1 MKNPAVG
8 GGRLRKLLALIVV
21 ATPWILKDQLATAL
35 DENAREAQQVLIE
48 ENNQEQA
55 KEQGQE
61 QREMIKRLARIETEQ
76 MRAGRENRSTEV
88 AQKEAQEEMENQIA
102 EVHAMRESVRNF
114 EMLQSKVAL
123 TAADSAKVNAAM
135 SEAEA
140 AATALEQHAR
150 GTEGV
155 DPGTFPA
162 TWDTAEEHMHDA
174 FQTLLDQAEKDRDSS
189 ANAAQWAR
197 VAAWS
202 VTLLAAAMM
211 GDWKKVLG
219 LGSGNDDKSEAA
231 PTS

>member
-8 GGRLRKLLALIVV
+8 GGRLRKLLASVVV

-35 DENAREAQQVLIE
+35 DENAREAQEVLIE

-61 QREMIKRLARIETEQ
+61 QREMIQRLARIETEQ

-88 AQKEAQEEMENQIA
+88 AQKEAQEEMENQLA
-102 EVHAMRESVRNF
+102 EAHAMRESVRNF

-123 TAADSAKVNAAM
+123 TDADSAKVNAAM

-150 GTEGV
+150 GIAGV
-155 DPGTFPA
+155 DPGTFPE

-189 ANAAQWAR
+189 ASAAQWAR
-197 VAAWS
+197 VVAWS

-211 GDWKKVLG
+211 GDWKKVFG
-219 LGSGNDDKSEAA
+219 LGGGTDDKSAGA
-231 PTS
+231 PAS

>member
-1 MKNPAVG
+1 MKNPAVR
-8 GGRLRKLLALIVV
+8 GGRLRKLLTLVVV
-21 ATPWILKDQLATAL
+21 ATPWILKDHLATAL
-35 DENAREAQQVLIE
+35 DEDAREAQQVLIE

-55 KEQGQE
+55 KEQGLG
-61 QREMIKRLARIETEQ
+61 QREMIKRLARIETELL
-76 MRAGRENRSTEV
+76 RAGRENRSAEIT
-88 AQKEAQEEMENQIA
+88 QKEAQEEMDNQIA

-114 EMLQSKVAL
+114 EELQAKVAL

-155 DPGTFPA
+155 DPGAFPA
-162 TWDTAEEHMHDA
+162 TWDSAEEHMHDA

-189 ANAAQWAR
+189 ARAAQWAR

-219 LGSGNDDKSEAA
+219 LGSGNDEKSEAA

>member
-1 MKNPAVG
+1 MKHPAVG
-8 GGRLRKLLALIVV
+8 GGRLRKLLVLVVV
-21 ATPWILKDQLATAL
+21 ATPWILKDQLATTL
-35 DENAREAQQVLIE
+35 DENAREAEQVLIE

-61 QREMIKRLARIETEQ
+61 QREMIQRLARIETEQ

-88 AQKEAQEEMENQIA
+88 AQKEAREEMENQMA

-114 EMLQSKVAL
+114 EKLQPKVAL
-123 TAADSAKVNAAM
+123 TDADTAKVNAAM

-150 GTEGV
+150 GTGAV
-155 DPGTFPA
+155 DPGTFSA
-162 TWDTAEEHMHDA
+162 TWDAAEEHMHDA
-174 FQTLLDQAEKDRDSS
+174 FQTLLDQAERDRDSS
-189 ANAAQWAR
+189 ATAAQWAR

-211 GDWKKVLG
+211 GDWKKILG

-231 PTS
+231 PAS